1 MESGETTVSDI
12 EDDELVPGTLKDK
25 LELVDFDSS
34 VYTNLTGPGIFTQTY
49 KLTDSMGKIT
59 YYEFNIYIMRD
70 GEVFPEDENEAEWL
84 NKLRFINKD
93 FYELN
98 KDAYKEDHS
107 AAELQILNNNGGL
120 NVESKWYTDP
130 TYQSMIEEILS
141 DDAVSESEKT
151 YTNEQIKTIKQ
162 DVETNG
168 FAK

>member
-1 MESGETTVSDI
+1 
-12 EDDELVPGTLKDK
+12 
-25 LELVDFDSS
+25 
-34 VYTNLTGPGIFTQTY
+34 
-49 KLTDSMGKIT
+49 
-59 YYEFNIYIMRD
+59 MRD